1 MNFRSLIQLSK
12 TLPVEL
18 IGTHRE
24 NPIRFYNWSPMWDH
38 IINIYPR
45 ELLYAKTKESRIN
58 EHNFKKKIDNLHFLS
73 NNILIRLFK
82 ELKNI

>member
-1 MNFRSLIQLSK
+1 
-12 TLPVEL
+12 
-18 IGTHRE
+18 
-24 NPIRFYNWSPMWDH
+24 MWDH

-58 EHNFKKKIDNLHFLS
+58 EHNLKKKIDNLHFLS